1 MIELRHLA
9 SALGCLVLTK
19 DCRKATNKVEQQPV
33 LSTELSGMARYYDV
47 CNPYV
52 RCNEVIRPFQIYDAD
67 GPVMDACPP
76 CRQFS

>member
-33 LSTELSGMARYYDV
+33 LSTELSGTVLLCMSGAMRSSA
-47 CNPYV
+47 
-52 RCNEVIRPFQIYDAD
+52 PFKFTTLMVQ
-67 GPVMDACPP
+67 
-76 CRQFS
+76 